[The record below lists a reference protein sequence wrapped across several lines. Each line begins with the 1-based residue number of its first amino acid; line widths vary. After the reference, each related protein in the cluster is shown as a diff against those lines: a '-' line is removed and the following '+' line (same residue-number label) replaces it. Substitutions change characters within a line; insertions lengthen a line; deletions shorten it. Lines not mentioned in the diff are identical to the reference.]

1 MLDSHVPRVN
11 RSRSVHA
18 RRNFSLDNVYI
29 EHLRIPVGAG
39 SLHVERVGRGGPPV
53 VLLHGFGTCAFLW
66 RSVAPRLANAGFTAL
81 SFDLMGY
88 GESDRPEDA
97 GYGIVAQAEY
107 LDRALTALRLPK
119 AVIVGQDIGAL
130 VGVQLAARRPERV
143 ERLFLISPAEPDDLP
158 GASVRA
164 LQRAAARISLGA
176 HGMLAAS
183 QVLAPLLRESSAN
196 PDAMTDLLVARYT
209 APYVGEE
216 GLPHL
221 LELARSLEL
230 EDDEGLQLGNVRAP
244 VLVALGK
251 LDIASKDEP
260 LRSMASDLASAG
272 TVVREEIIAGSG
284 AFPAE
289 DHPER
294 LTKLILEWIN
304 VSDLDHVDSIS
315 QTGELPPESKPV

>member
-1 MLDSHVPRVN
+1 MIVTI
-11 RSRSVHA
+11 RSPIVRANSKFRS
-18 RRNFSLDNVYI
+18 NNVYI

-66 RSVAPRLANAGFTAL
+66 RAVAPRLANAGFTVL

-88 GESDRPEDA
+88 GESDRPDEA
-97 GYGIVAQAEY
+97 GYGILSQAEY

-143 ERLFLISPAEPDDLP
+143 ERLLLVSPAEPYDLP

-183 QVLAPLLRESSAN
+183 QVLGPLLRESSAN
-196 PDAMTDLLVARYT
+196 PDRITDLLVARYT
-209 APYVGEE
+209 APYVGED

-221 LELARSLEL
+221 LELARSLEFE
-230 EDDEGLQLGNVRAP
+230 EDEDLQVGDVRAP
-244 VLVALGK
+244 VLIALGK
-251 LDIASKDEP
+251 LDIAGKDEP
-260 LRSMASDLASAG
+260 IRSMASDLASAG
-272 TVVREEIIAGSG
+272 TSVREEIIAGSG
-284 AFPAE
+284 AYPAE
-289 DHPER
+289 DQPQA
-294 LTKLILEWIN
+294 LTDLILEWIN
-304 VSDLDHVDSIS
+304 VSESERVEAVS
-315 QTGELPPESKPV
+315 QTGELSPES